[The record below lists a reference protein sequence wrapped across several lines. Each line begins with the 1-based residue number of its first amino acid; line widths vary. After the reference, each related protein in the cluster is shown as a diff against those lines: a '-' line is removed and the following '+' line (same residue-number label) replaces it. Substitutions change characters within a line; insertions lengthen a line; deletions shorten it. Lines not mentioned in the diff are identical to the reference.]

1 MIFLTNKS
9 VSDFENV
16 DCIFSGI
23 PFSDVKGINLSQGV
37 VVDINP
43 QRASQNVWNIVRMH
57 SCRYLEAPVEKTK
70 GNIIYIV
77 QDGEQQI
84 IKLEVQR

>member
-1 MIFLTNKS
+1 MIFLTNKP

-23 PFSDVKGINLSQGV
+23 AFNNVNTIDISQNI
-37 VVDINP
+37 VVDIDP
-43 QRASQNVWNIVRMH
+43 KYSSRSVWNLVNTHR
-57 SCRYLEAPVEKTK
+57 CRYIEAPVEATR

-77 QDGEQQI
+77 QDREQQI
-84 IKLEVQR
+84 IKLVIQR